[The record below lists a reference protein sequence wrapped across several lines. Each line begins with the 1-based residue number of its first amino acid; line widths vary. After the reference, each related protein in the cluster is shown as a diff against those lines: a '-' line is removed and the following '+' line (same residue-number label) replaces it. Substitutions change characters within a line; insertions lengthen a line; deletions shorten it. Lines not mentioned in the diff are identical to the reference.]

1 MPDKYDIAHALSDL
15 FRANSDAD
23 STEGTRRM
31 RDFHKQQNEAVAEGW
46 SRPASRRYWEID
58 DLRKADNA
66 KLESQRGYMGALESL
81 LLDSIYGAGNALDSA
96 SKAIKNTQYVPDRV
110 YDVINGAKRAVR

>member
-66 KLESQRGYMGALESL
+66 KLESQRGYMGALVRGFLMPPYSHAGSL
-81 LLDSIYGAGNALDSA
+81 VSHY
-96 SKAIKNTQYVPDRV
+96 QPF
-110 YDVINGAKRAVR
+110 